1 MLSYTIR
8 RILMAIPTLWVAL
21 TMIFILVRVI
31 PGDPTTAVM
40 GDYVTEKS
48 LDVLKKQMGLDL
60 PLIEQYGLYLYNFI
74 RGDFG
79 NSLITGAPVLKELKN
94 ALPHTLELTF
104 ISLLIGMVTGIP
116 LGIFLALKRNSFWD
130 YLGRFFSLAGLS
142 FPSFYIA
149 VLLILIFSMKLD
161 LLPVMGVGAAGD
173 FWDRMHH
180 LVLPSLTLG
189 LLMMSYLTRMTR
201 STMLDVLGADYI
213 RTAHAKGLK
222 KIKVIFKHALKNAS
236 VSVVTV
242 LGIYAGILIGSSVMT
257 EIIFN
262 RPGLGSLIVGSM
274 LNRDYITINSIMTVY
289 AAIVI
294 FINLITDLSYGL
306 IDPRIRYE

>member
-1 MLSYTIR
+1 MLAYTIR

-40 GDYVTEKS
+40 GDYVTDKS
-48 LDVLKKQMGLDL
+48 LEVLKRQMGLDL
-60 PLIEQYGLYLYNFI
+60 PLIEQYGIYLYNFL

-104 ISLLIGMVTGIP
+104 FSLLFGMVTGIP
-116 LGIFLALKRNSFWD
+116 LGVFLALKRNSAWD
-130 YLGRFFSLAGLS
+130 YFGRFFSLAGIS

-149 VLLILIFSMKLD
+149 VLLILLFSMKLD
-161 LLPVMGVGAAGD
+161 LLPVMGVGPAGD
-173 FWDRMHH
+173 TWARMRH
-180 LVLPSLTLG
+180 LVLPALTLG

-213 RTAHAKGLK
+213 RTAHAKGLRK
-222 KIKVIFKHALKNAS
+222 TKVIFKHALKNAS

-242 LGIYAGILIGSSVMT
+242 LGIYTGILIGSSVMT

-274 LNRDYITINSIMTVY
+274 LNRDYITITSIMTVY

>member
-48 LDVLKKQMGLDL
+48 MAVLKQQMGLDRPIL
-60 PLIEQYGLYLYNFI
+60 EQYGLYLFNFV

-79 NSLITGAPVLKELKN
+79 NSLITGLPVIKELKN

-104 ISLLIGMVTGIP
+104 FGLLLGTVTGIP
-116 LGIFLALKRNSFWD
+116 LGILLALKRNTFWD
-130 YLGRFFSLAGLS
+130 YAGRFLSLAGLS
-142 FPSFYIA
+142 FPSFHIA
-149 VLLILIFSMKLD
+149 VLLILFFSMKMD
-161 LLPVMGVGAAGD
+161 LLPVMGVGNAGN

-180 LVLPSLTLG
+180 LILPSLTLG

-201 STMLDVLGADYI
+201 STMLDVLGSDYI

-222 KIKVIFKHALKNAS
+222 KIKVILKHALKNAS
-236 VSVVTV
+236 VSIVTV

-274 LNRDYITINSIMTVY
+274 LNRDYITITSIMTVY

-294 FINLITDLSYGL
+294 LINLLTDLSYGL

>member
-31 PGDPTTAVM
+31 PGDPATAVM

-48 LDVLKKQMGLDL
+48 LEVLKRQMGLDL
-60 PLIEQYGLYLYNFI
+60 PIIEQYGLYLYNFI

-94 ALPHTLELTF
+94 ALPHTIELTF
-104 ISLLIGMVTGIP
+104 TSLLIGMVTGIP
-116 LGIFLALKRNSFWD
+116 LGVFLALKRNSFWD

-201 STMLDVLGADYI
+201 STMLDVLGADFI
-213 RTAHAKGLK
+213 RTAHAKGLRRK
-222 KIKVIFKHALKNAS
+222 KVIFKHALKNAS
-236 VSVVTV
+236 VSIVTV

>member
-21 TMIFILVRVI
+21 TLIFILVRVI

-48 LDVLKKQMGLDL
+48 LEVLKRQMGLDL
-60 PLIEQYGLYLYNFI
+60 PIIEQYGLYLYNFI

-94 ALPHTLELTF
+94 ALPHTIELTF
-104 ISLLIGMVTGIP
+104 TSLLIGMVTGIP

-201 STMLDVLGADYI
+201 STMLDVLGADFI
-213 RTAHAKGLK
+213 RTAHAKGLRRK
-222 KIKVIFKHALKNAS
+222 KVIFKHALKNAS
-236 VSVVTV
+236 VSIVTV

>member
-1 MLSYTIR
+1 
-8 RILMAIPTLWVAL
+8 
-21 TMIFILVRVI
+21 
-31 PGDPTTAVM
+31 VM
-40 GDYVTEKS
+40 GDYVTDKS
-48 LDVLKKQMGLDL
+48 LEVLKKQMGLDL
-60 PLIEQYGLYLYNFI
+60 PIIEQYGLYLYNFI
-74 RGDFG
+74 QGDFG

-104 ISLLIGMVTGIP
+104 TSLLIGMVTGIP

-161 LLPVMGVGAAGD
+161 LLPVMGVGAADD

-222 KIKVIFKHALKNAS
+222 RIKVIFKHGLKNAS
-236 VSVVTV
+236 VSIVSI

>member
-1 MLSYTIR
+1 MIAYAIR

-48 LDVLKKQMGLDL
+48 IQVLKRQMGLDR
-60 PLIEQYGLYLYNFI
+60 PLIEQYSLYLYNFI

-79 NSLITGAPVLKELKN
+79 NSLITGSPVLKELKN

-104 ISLLIGMVTGIP
+104 CGLLIGMVTGIP
-116 LGIFLALKRNSFWD
+116 LGIFLAMKRNSFWD

-149 VLLILIFSMKLD
+149 VLLIFIFSMKLD
-161 LLPVMGVGAAGD
+161 LLPVMGVGVSGD

-180 LVLPSLTLG
+180 LVLPAFTLG

-222 KIKVIFKHALKNAS
+222 KLKVILKHALKNAS
-236 VSVVTV
+236 VSIVTV
-242 LGIYAGILIGSSVMT
+242 LGIYAGILIGSSVLT

-262 RPGLGSLIVGSM
+262 LPGLGSLIVGSM
-274 LNRDYITINSIMTVY
+274 LNRDYITVTSIMTVY

-294 FINLITDLSYGL
+294 LINLITDLSYGL

>member
-1 MLSYTIR
+1 
-8 RILMAIPTLWVAL
+8 MAIPTLWVAL
-21 TMIFILVRVI
+21 TLIFILVRVI

-40 GDYVTEKS
+40 GDYVTDKS
-48 LDVLKKQMGLDL
+48 LAVLKKQMGLDR
-60 PLIEQYGLYLYNFI
+60 PLVEQYGLYLYDFI

-104 ISLLIGMVTGIP
+104 TSLLIGMVTGIP

-222 KIKVIFKHALKNAS
+222 RAKVIFKHALKNAS
-236 VSVVTV
+236 VSIVSI

>member
-1 MLSYTIR
+1 MLAYTIR

-40 GDYVTEKS
+40 GDYVTDKS
-48 LDVLKKQMGLDL
+48 LEVLKRQMGLDL
-60 PLIEQYGLYLYNFI
+60 PLIEQYGLYLYNFV

-104 ISLLIGMVTGIP
+104 FSLLIGTLTGIP
-116 LGIFLALKRNSFWD
+116 LGVFLALKRNSAWD
-130 YLGRFFSLAGLS
+130 YLGRFFSLAGIS

-149 VLLILIFSMKLD
+149 VLLILLFSMKLD
-161 LLPVMGVGAAGD
+161 LLPVMGVGPAGD
-173 FWDRMHH
+173 TWARMRH
-180 LVLPSLTLG
+180 LVLPALTLG

-213 RTAHAKGLK
+213 RTAHAKGLRK
-222 KIKVIFKHALKNAS
+222 AKVIFKHALKNAS
-236 VSVVTV
+236 VSIVTV
-242 LGIYAGILIGSSVMT
+242 LGIYTGILIGSSVMT

-274 LNRDYITINSIMTVY
+274 LNRDYITITSIMTVY

>member
-1 MLSYTIR
+1 
-8 RILMAIPTLWVAL
+8 
-21 TMIFILVRVI
+21 
-31 PGDPTTAVM
+31 
-40 GDYVTEKS
+40 
-48 LDVLKKQMGLDL
+48 
-60 PLIEQYGLYLYNFI
+60 
-74 RGDFG
+74 
-79 NSLITGAPVLKELKN
+79 VLKELQN

-104 ISLLIGMVTGIP
+104 FGLLIGMVTGIP

-142 FPSFYIA
+142 FPSFYTA

-173 FWDRMHH
+173 FWGRMHH
-180 LVLPSLTLG
+180 LVLPSVTLG

-201 STMLDVLGADYI
+201 STMLDVLGSDYI

-222 KIKVIFKHALKNAS
+222 RVKVIFKHALKNAS
-236 VSVVTV
+236 VSIVTV

-274 LNRDYITINSIMTVY
+274 LNRDYITITSIMTVY

>member
-1 MLSYTIR
+1 MIAYTIR

-31 PGDPTTAVM
+31 PGDPTSAVM

-48 LDVLKKQMGLDL
+48 LEVLKKQMGLDL

-104 ISLLIGMVTGIP
+104 TSLLIGMFTGIP

-149 VLLILIFSMKLD
+149 VLLILLFSMKLD
-161 LLPVMGVGAAGD
+161 LLPVMGVGVTGD

-213 RTAHAKGLK
+213 RTAHAKGLERT
-222 KIKVIFKHALKNAS
+222 KVIFKHALKNAS
-236 VSVVTV
+236 VSIVTV

>member
-1 MLSYTIR
+1 MLSYTVR
-8 RILMAIPTLWVAL
+8 RILMAVPTLWFAL

-48 LDVLKKQMGLDL
+48 MAVLKQQMGLDRPIL
-60 PLIEQYGLYLYNFI
+60 EQYGLYLFNFVC
-74 RGDFG
+74 GDFG
-79 NSLITGAPVLKELKN
+79 NSLITGSPVIKELKN

-104 ISLLIGMVTGIP
+104 FGLLIGTVTGIP
-116 LGIFLALKRNSFWD
+116 LGIFLALKRNTFWD
-130 YLGRFFSLAGLS
+130 YIGRFLSLAGLS

-149 VLLILIFSMKLD
+149 VLLILVFSMKMD
-161 LLPVMGVGAAGD
+161 LLPVMGVGNAGD

-201 STMLDVLGADYI
+201 STMLDVLGSDYI

-222 KIKVIFKHALKNAS
+222 KTKVILKHALKNAS
-236 VSVVTV
+236 VSIVTV

-274 LNRDYITINSIMTVY
+274 LNRDYITITSIMTVY

-294 FINLITDLSYGL
+294 LINLLTDLSYGL

>member
-1 MLSYTIR
+1 MLSYTVR

-48 LDVLKKQMGLDL
+48 MAVLKQQMGLDL
-60 PLIEQYGLYLYNFI
+60 PIIEQYGLYLFNFI

-79 NSLITGAPVLKELKN
+79 NSLITGLPVIKELKN

-104 ISLLIGMVTGIP
+104 FGLLIGTVTGIP
-116 LGIFLALKRNSFWD
+116 LGIFLALKRNTFWD
-130 YLGRFFSLAGLS
+130 YLGRFLSLAGLS

-149 VLLILIFSMKLD
+149 VMLILVFSMKMD
-161 LLPVMGVGAAGD
+161 LLPVMGVGAGD

-180 LVLPSLTLG
+180 LMLPSLTLG

-201 STMLDVLGADYI
+201 STMLDVLGSDYI

-222 KIKVIFKHALKNAS
+222 KVKVILKHALKNAS
-236 VSVVTV
+236 VSIVTV

-274 LNRDYITINSIMTVY
+274 LNRDYITITSIMTVY

-294 FINLITDLSYGL
+294 LINLITDLSYGL

>member
-1 MLSYTIR
+1 
-8 RILMAIPTLWVAL
+8 MAIPTLWVAL
-21 TMIFILVRVI
+21 TLIFILVRVI

-40 GDYVTEKS
+40 GDYVTDKS
-48 LDVLKKQMGLDL
+48 LEVLKKQMGLDR
-60 PLIEQYGLYLYNFI
+60 PLVEQYGLYLYDFI

-104 ISLLIGMVTGIP
+104 TSLLIGMITGIP

-201 STMLDVLGADYI
+201 STMLDVLGADFI
-213 RTAHAKGLK
+213 RTAHAKGLRRK
-222 KIKVIFKHALKNAS
+222 KVIFKHALKNAS
-236 VSVVTV
+236 VSIVTV

>member
-1 MLSYTIR
+1 MIAYAIR

-31 PGDPTTAVM
+31 PGDPTSAVM

-48 LDVLKKQMGLDL
+48 LEVLKKQMGLDL

-104 ISLLIGMVTGIP
+104 TSLLIGMFTGIP

-149 VLLILIFSMKLD
+149 VLLILLFSMKLD
-161 LLPVMGVGAAGD
+161 LLPVMGVGSAGD

-213 RTAHAKGLK
+213 RTAHAKGLRR
-222 KIKVIFKHALKNAS
+222 IKVIFKHALKNAS
-236 VSVVTV
+236 VSIVTV

>member
-48 LDVLKKQMGLDL
+48 LEVLKKQMGLDL

-79 NSLITGAPVLKELKN
+79 NSLITGSPVLKELKS

-104 ISLLIGMVTGIP
+104 FGLLIGMVTGIP

-149 VLLILIFSMKLD
+149 VLLILVFSMKLD
-161 LLPVMGVGAAGD
+161 LLPVMGVGVAGD

-180 LVLPSLTLG
+180 LILPSLTLG

-222 KIKVIFKHALKNAS
+222 RTKVIFKHALKNAS
-236 VSVVTV
+236 VSIVTV

-274 LNRDYITINSIMTVY
+274 LNRDYITITSIMTVY

-294 FINLITDLSYGL
+294 LINLITDLSYGL

>member
-1 MLSYTIR
+1 MISYAIR

-48 LDVLKKQMGLDL
+48 IQVLKQQMGLDR

-79 NSLITGAPVLKELKN
+79 NSLITGSPVLKELKN

-104 ISLLIGMVTGIP
+104 FGLLIGVVTGIP
-116 LGIFLALKRNSFWD
+116 LGIFLAMKRNSCWD

-149 VLLILIFSMKLD
+149 VLLIFFFSMKLD
-161 LLPVMGVGAAGD
+161 LLPVMGVGVSGD

-180 LVLPSLTLG
+180 LVLPSFTLG

-222 KIKVIFKHALKNAS
+222 KLKVILKHALKNAS
-236 VSVVTV
+236 VSIVTV
-242 LGIYAGILIGSSVMT
+242 LGIYAGILIGSSVLT

-274 LNRDYITINSIMTVY
+274 LNRDYITVTSIMTVY

-294 FINLITDLSYGL
+294 LINLITDLSYGL